1 MNLDEQK
8 ITGTNQISVT
18 DSLEAPLLS
27 IKVSRTANTTVPSTS
42 DLIVYVDTAP
52 KSTPT
57 SNRKQ
62 FVFELASVLGYASST
77 SDQFVLEVVPKGND
91 IVADVYVTRKVSGT
105 SGLSTPT
112 KEVLEESLINLFDG
126 TNYIYTN
133 YTNDTIEIIYP
144 KDDELNRRY
153 LNNAIFCHH
162 RQNNSGDFSLDDIYF
177 KDAFTKTED
186 KLNIEVDNAEI
197 STLTSKN
204 NKFSLDANGNLVVNS
219 ITTNSSGEGQA
230 LNNTAICNLIY
241 PVGSI
246 YMSVNSTSPSTLFGG
261 TWTQL
266 KDRFLLGAGDTYS
279 NGSTGGS
286 ATLQSHTHT
295 IPSLSGTAASTTHS
309 HIVTTKTTTYAQ
321 GSQSAWRCL
330 SWPGT
335 NTDYTQTVYTNN
347 GTADG
352 AHTHTV
358 TTNAS
363 NTGSAGDG
371 TSGNMPPYLTV
382 YMWKRTA

>member
-105 SGLSTPT
+105 SVLSTPT

-162 RQNNSGDFSLDDIYF
+162 RQNSSSDFSLDDIYF
-177 KDAFTKTED
+177 KDAFTKMED

-219 ITTNSSGEGQA
+219 ITTNSGGGSSLEPS
-230 LNNTAICNLIY
+230 TVCNLIY

-286 ATLQSHTHT
+286 ATLQSHTHS
-295 IPSLSGTAASTTHS
+295 IPALSGTAASSKHS
-309 HIVTTKTTTYAQ
+309 HIVTTKTTSYGQ
-321 GSQSAWRCL
+321 GSQSSWRCL

-335 NTDYTQTVYTNN
+335 SADYTQTVYTNN
-347 GTADG
+347 GTTDG
-352 AHTHTV
+352 AHTHNV
-358 TTNAS
+358 TTVA
-363 NTGSAGDG
+363 NTSGSTGDG
-371 TSGNMPPYLTV
+371 TGGNMPPYLTV

>member
-8 ITGTNQISVT
+8 VTGTNQVSVT

-27 IKVSRTANTTVPSTS
+27 IKVSRTASTS
-42 DLIVYVDTAP
+42 VPTTTDLIVYVDTAP
-52 KSTPT
+52 KTTPT

-62 FVFELASVLGYASST
+62 FVFELASALGYASST

-91 IVADVYVTRKVSGT
+91 IVADVYVTRKVNGT
-105 SGLSTPT
+105 SVLSTPT
-112 KEVLEESLINLFDG
+112 KEVLDESLINLFEG

-133 YTNDTIEIIYP
+133 YTNDAIEIIYP
-144 KDDELNRRY
+144 KNDELNRRY

-162 RQNNSGDFSLDDIYF
+162 RQNSSGDFSLDDIYF

-186 KLNIEVDNAEI
+186 KLNLEVDNVEI
-197 STLTSKN
+197 GTLTSKN

-219 ITTNSSGEGQA
+219 ITTNSGGSSS
-230 LNNTAICNLIY
+230 LDTSTVCNLIY

-286 ATLQSHTHT
+286 ATLQSHTHS
-295 IPSLSGTAASTTHS
+295 IPALSGTAASSIHS

-335 NTDYTQTVYTNN
+335 SADYTQTVYTNN

-352 AHTHTV
+352 SHTHNV
-358 TTNAS
+358 STTAS
-363 NTGSAGDG
+363 TTGSTGDG
-371 TSGNMPPYLTV
+371 NSGNMPPYLTV

>member
-27 IKVSRTANTTVPSTS
+27 IKVSRTANTTVPSTT

-105 SGLSTPT
+105 SVLSTPT

-162 RQNNSGDFSLDDIYF
+162 RQNSMGDFSIDDIYF
-177 KDAFTKTED
+177 KDAFTKTEN
-186 KLNIEVDNAEI
+186 KINVEVNKATVDC
-197 STLTSKN
+197 LVSKN
-204 NKFSLDANGNLVVNS
+204 NKFSLDNDGNLVVNS
-219 ITTNSSGEGQA
+219 ITTNSESGSN
-230 LNNTAICNLIY
+230 LDSTAVCNLIY

-246 YMSVNSTSPSTLFGG
+246 YLSVNSTSPASLFGG

-266 KDRFLLGAGDTYS
+266 KDRFLLGAGDVYS
-279 NGSTGGS
+279 NGTTGGN
-286 ATLQSHTHT
+286 AELQAHTHS
-295 IPSLSGTAASTTHS
+295 IPSLSGTAASSTHT
-309 HIVTTKTTTYAQ
+309 HIVTTKTTSYGS
-321 GSQSAWRCL
+321 GSQTNWRCL

-335 NTDYTQTVYTNN
+335 SADFSQTVYTNN
-347 GTADG
+347 GSADG
-352 AHTHTV
+352 SHTHNV
-358 TTNAS
+358 TTNATT
-363 NTGSAGDG
+363 TGSTG
-371 TSGNMPPYLTV
+371 SGSGKNMPPYLTV